1 MNSRLNAKDILFYT
15 GKMRIHNNKFGKVNS
30 KFKCSIIIM
39 GFKGF
44 FVVTEGKFQSA
55 NEPVANQQ
63 RWSSWDVGQAA
74 PTSSQS
80 PSTSTQP
87 TPTSSH
93 ALANLTKITLVGN
106 VQMED
111 LQVSLNNSNFVKR
124 FFNLVKLFFTKFHKI
139 IFNILV
145 TMEHVPIQE
154 PCQNLLCSKI

>member
-1 MNSRLNAKDILFYT
+1 
-15 GKMRIHNNKFGKVNS
+15 MRIHNNKFGKVNS